1 MTGAFIAI
9 IAVFIV
15 IAVISFSL
23 SQVPADPVWNAG
35 MTVGPADAPNH
46 YIMYTDLMCPYCDVF
61 SRTVHDHW
69 DEFLAY
75 LEENNI
81 LFEIRLT
88 DYLYL
93 GSGSQYSRAAAE
105 GAYCALREDK
115 FWDYY
120 HGSISA
126 LWQDY
131 HSKGIGS
138 NKEATPIKNLPDNY
152 WLKIGQK
159 AGLGEDFKHCV
170 ENHETATEVEEVTAR
185 ALSPA
190 TGGAQGMPYFKF
202 NKKTWAGFDDKWG
215 WEEIKFFLDDGLQ
228 K

>member
-1 MTGAFIAI
+1 MAIACIVIAI
-9 IAVFIV
+9 VFIV
-15 IAVISFSL
+15 IIVISMSL
-23 SQVPADPVWNAG
+23 SQIAADPAWNLG
-35 MTVGPADAPNH
+35 MTVGAADAPNH

-61 SRTVHDHW
+61 SRVVHVHW

-75 LEENNI
+75 LEENHI
-81 LFEIRLT
+81 QFEIRLT
-88 DYLYL
+88 DYLYM
-93 GSGSQYSRAAAE
+93 GSNNEYSRDAAE

-120 HGSISA
+120 HGAISA

-138 NKEATPIKNLPDNY
+138 NKDATPIKNLPDDY

-159 AGLGEDFKHCV
+159 AGLGDDFQRCV
-170 ENHETATEVEEVTAR
+170 ENRETAAEVESATTR
-185 ALSPA
+185 ALQS
-190 TGGAQGMPYFKF
+190 AQGMPYFKF
-202 NKKTWAGFDDKWG
+202 NKFTRAGFDDKWG
-215 WEEIKFFLDDGLQ
+215 WEEAKAYLDSGLG